1 MRFGSRDCVYVAE
14 ARALSEDVQIRH
26 RQIERAIRPA
36 GDVRVAHAFLLRK
49 LRAVKNR
56 LAVVLALI
64 IFAMVIVGWIVQLGG
79 GLRAGTRLGA
89 YGECQSE
96 AHWGAAKC
104 AP

>member
-1 MRFGSRDCVYVAE
+1 MTAFMLQFDEWTCN
-14 ARALSEDVQIRH
+14 SETPLQEQVMS
-26 RQIERAIRPA
+26 E
-36 GDVRVAHAFLLRK
+36 
-49 LRAVKNR
+49 NR

-79 GLRAGTRLGA
+79 GLRAGTRLGS

-96 AHWGAAKC
+96 AHWEAAKC